1 MTDDTTKSSVV
12 RQAKIAFVKDDVENI
27 VHYETDADCV
37 QNLSTAINIA
47 INNLINS
54 DEFKDEIVNKVI
66 ANLKQ
71 AFAKDY
77 ATIDSPVFTGT
88 PKAPTPT
95 VDDNSTKIATT
106 EFVNKIANNIV
117 MINANEYSDE
127 YLSKKSTENQTVVGT
142 VEFDAVTKIN
152 NDMNIIDS
160 SKSIKWMNGDTE
172 VGSISATL
180 YSGQA
185 NKALYAYNDEDGL
198 SFKNNYAKINY
209 VNNAISKVEGK
220 IPQIVTEGYSYTLYS
235 YTISTRV
242 HVSDASIPTCSAIID
257 YLDNNNP
264 QSQLDNQQSQLDN
277 QQTQLDN
284 QQSQIDLK
292 QDSLIFDSTPT
303 EGSINPVT
311 SNGIYTA
318 IKNASSSSSGTSGT
332 ISTNN
337 LALTGTTTA
346 ETLTV
351 TTALNIPGG
360 KIWIA

>member
-1 MTDDTTKSSVV
+1 MADDTTKSSVV

-77 ATIDSPVFTGT
+77 ATIDSPVFTGA

-127 YLSKKSTENQTVVGT
+127 YLSKKSNENQTVVGT
-142 VEFDAVTKIN
+142 VEFNAVTKIN
-152 NDMNIIDS
+152 NDVNIIDS
-160 SKSIKWMNGDTE
+160 SKSIKWMDGDTE

-198 SFKNNYAKINY
+198 GFKNNYAKIKY
-209 VNNAISKVEGK
+209 VDDAISKVEDK
-220 IPQIVTEGYSYTLYS
+220 IPQINTYGSSYYVATD
-235 YTISTRV
+235 
-242 HVSDASIPTCSAIID
+242 VSDDNTCIPTGKGIID
-257 YLDNNNP
+257 FTNQLYDVWFASGINVK
-264 QSQLDNQQSQLDN
+264 LDNQQSQLDN
-277 QQTQLDN
+277 CQEKLT
-284 QQSQIDLK
+284 
-292 QDSLIFDSTPT
+292 FDTTPT
-303 EGSINPVT
+303 SGSTNPVT
-311 SNGIYTA
+311 SDGIYKA
-318 IKNASSSSSGTSGT
+318 IND
-332 ISTNN
+332 TNN

-351 TTALNIPGG
+351 TTELNIPGG
-360 KIWIA
+360 KIWIAST

>member
-1 MTDDTTKSSVV
+1 MADDTTKSSVV
-12 RQAKIAFVKDDVENI
+12 RQAKISFVKDDVENI

-88 PKAPTPT
+88 PKAPTPSIY
-95 VDDNSTKIATT
+95 DDSTKIATT

-127 YLSKKSTENQTVVGT
+127 YLSKKNTMDQTVVGT
-142 VEFDAVTKIN
+142 VKFDALTKIN
-152 NDMNIIDS
+152 NDVNIINS
-160 SKSIKWMNGDTE
+160 SKSIKWMNGDKE
-172 VGSISATL
+172 VGSISATF

-185 NKALYAYNDEDGL
+185 NRAFYAYNDKDGL
-198 SFKNNYAKINY
+198 DFKDNYAKINY
-209 VNNAISKVEGK
+209 VDNAISEVEGK
-220 IPQIVTEGYSYTLYS
+220 IPQINTYGSSYY
-235 YTISTRV
+235 ISTD
-242 HVSDASIPTCSAIID
+242 VSNDNTCIPTGKAIID
-257 YLDNNNP
+257 HTNYLYDVWI
-264 QSQLDNQQSQLDN
+264 
-277 QQTQLDN
+277 TTG
-284 QQSQIDLK
+284 IDLK
-292 QDSLIFDSTPT
+292 YQEKLTFDTTPT
-303 EGSINPVT
+303 SGSTNPVT
-311 SNGIYTA
+311 SDGIYKA
-318 IKNASSSSSGTSGT
+318 ISNVSSSSSGT
-332 ISTNN
+332 IDTNN

-351 TTALNIPGG
+351 TNALNIPGG
-360 KIWIA
+360 KIWIGTT